1 MTATNRD
8 SQDVRDDSS
17 FDLLPAI
24 DLRNG
29 KVVRLQ
35 QGDDQRQTVYS
46 DDPVAVLRSYADAG
60 IERVHVVDLDAAFG
74 EPPQRELIEKLAAV
88 GSPRIQLGGG
98 LRDAAAVE
106 WAFEVGVERAVVTS
120 LLVRDF
126 ATFADL
132 CRRFPQRMI
141 AALDCRQTAGGAE
154 LRLAGWTE
162 SAEESVESIC
172 ERLRPLP
179 LAAILVTDIG
189 RDGMLGGPNVGLAA
203 RLGLWTETPSL
214 VSGGVHDLADLERC
228 RAEPEVA
235 GVIVGRALYD
245 GTLDLSDAIRAL
257 RRLEGS
263 GRTGL
268 VHRIIPCLDVKEGR
282 VVKGIRFENLRD
294 QGDPAECAFRYAQQG
309 ADEIVFLDIGAA
321 PDRRDTD
328 LDWVRQTAE
337 QVFVP
342 LTVGGGVRKVED
354 ARKLLL
360 AGADKVGINTAAV
373 ARPELLTE
381 LAERFGSQCVVLS
394 VDARRRP
401 DGDGWEVVTYGG
413 RSTTELDAME
423 WIEEGVERGAGEL
436 LLTSIDSDG
445 TQDGYDLELLRR
457 ASTAVNVPVI
467 ASGGAGRIEH
477 MAKALEAG
485 SSAVLAAS
493 IFHEGTYTVDE
504 VKLEL
509 GRRFPMRLRDQDS
522 MFGGE
527 A

>member
-1 MTATNRD
+1 MTTLTTMSPTASD
-8 SQDVRDDSS
+8 

-24 DLRNG
+24 DLRHG

-35 QGDDQRQTVYS
+35 QGDDRRQTVYS
-46 DDPVAVLRSYADAG
+46 DDPVAVLRSYGEAG

-74 EPPQRELIEKLAAV
+74 EPPQRELIERLTAV
-88 GSPRIQLGGG
+88 GTPRIQLGGG
-98 LRDAAAVE
+98 LRDTAAVE
-106 WAFEVGVERAVVTS
+106 WAFEAGVERAVVTS

-126 ATFADL
+126 TAFADL

-141 AALDCRQTAGGAE
+141 AALDCRQTSAGAQ

-162 SAEESVESIC
+162 SAQESVESIC

-214 VSGGVHDLADLERC
+214 VSGGVHDLTDLERC

-245 GTLDLSDAIRAL
+245 GTLVLSDAITSL

-282 VVKGIRFENLRD
+282 VVKGVRFENLRD
-294 QGDPAECAFRYAQQG
+294 QGDPAQSARRYAQQG

-328 LDWVRQTAE
+328 LDWVRQSAE

-394 VDARRRP
+394 VDARRRT
-401 DGDGWEVVTYGG
+401 DGGWEVVTYGG
-413 RSTTELDAME
+413 RSTTERDALE

-457 ASTAVNVPVI
+457 ASSAVNVPVI

-485 SSAVLAAS
+485 ASAVLAAS
-493 IFHEGTYTVDE
+493 IFHEGTHTVEE
-504 VKLEL
+504 VKQEL
-509 GRRFPMRLRDQDS
+509 GRRFPMRLRDQDA
-522 MFGGE
+522 MLGG
-527 A
+527 AA